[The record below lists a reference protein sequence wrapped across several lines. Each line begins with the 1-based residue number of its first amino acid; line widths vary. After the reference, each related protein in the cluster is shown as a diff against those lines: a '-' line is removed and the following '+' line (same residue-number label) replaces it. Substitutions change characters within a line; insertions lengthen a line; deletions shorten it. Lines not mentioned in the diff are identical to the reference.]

1 MIFYTADLH
10 FHYEPFLPS
19 RPFGSVEEMD
29 RVLIARWN
37 AAVSEDDTVYVVGDV
52 GYNRGLVP
60 GDALARL
67 RGHKHLI
74 RGNHDT
80 GFENADIVFLTDGLC
95 ELPEDY
101 LTKLHKEQ
109 AARKFTVTGILLDE
123 GSPGMEFSL
132 TPFCQKI
139 YRTSELASDEIVRGL
154 VTQRM

>member
-67 RGHKHLI
+67 RAI
-74 RGNHDT
+74 ST
-80 GFENADIVFLTDGLC
+80 
-95 ELPEDY
+95 
-101 LTKLHKEQ
+101 
-109 AARKFTVTGILLDE
+109 
-123 GSPGMEFSL
+123 
-132 TPFCQKI
+132 
-139 YRTSELASDEIVRGL
+139 
-154 VTQRM
+154 

>member
-19 RPFGSVEEMD
+19 RPFGSVEEMA

-60 GDALARL
+60 GDALAQL

-80 GFENADIVFLTDGLC
+80 GFENAG
-95 ELPEDY
+95 ELERFRELFGKPENP
-101 LTKLHKEQ
+101 
-109 AARKFTVTGILLDE
+109 AAGWSAGMGTERSTLSSVTI
-123 GSPGMEFSL
+123 PFS
-132 TPFCQKI
+132 TAGGAI
-139 YRTSELASDEIVRGL
+139 
-154 VTQRM
+154 